1 VQTDLQRELLDLENQ
16 FWQCMKDKNIDRALE
31 LTNDPCIVTG
41 AQGVAQIDKKKFAHL
56 MQTGTW
62 TLHEF
67 DIHDAQ
73 VQQLSDDVA
82 IIGYKVREKLTVDGK
97 PLTMEAADASTWV
110 RKNGRWVCAL
120 HTESVAGDPYGRDR
134 TKAH

>member
-1 VQTDLQRELLDLENQ
+1 MVE
-16 FWQCMKDKNIDRALE
+16 
-31 LTNDPCIVTG
+31 P
-41 AQGVAQIDKKKFAHL
+41 
-56 MQTGTW
+56 
-62 TLHEF
+62 
-67 DIHDAQ
+67 HDAQ

-134 TKAH
+134 NKAH